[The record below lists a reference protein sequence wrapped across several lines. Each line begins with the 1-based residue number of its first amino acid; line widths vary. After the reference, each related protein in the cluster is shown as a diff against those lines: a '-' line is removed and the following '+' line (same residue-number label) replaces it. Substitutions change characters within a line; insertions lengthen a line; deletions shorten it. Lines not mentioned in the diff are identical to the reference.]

1 MTEKSMRKKLSY
13 PLILVLCL
21 GMMCHSV
28 AVCAMFF
35 KPGASHSE
43 SINKSF
49 ADTIARKGRYG
60 SAGFMPYMS
69 LNQFYAGAADTAK
82 VIFIDDDDKWG
93 IFRYDPK
100 DSKTAQD
107 GAIVLVYKQKR
118 YKRLFDHLTPEM
130 FGAKRDGVTDDAA
143 AIQRTLDYASR
154 VNGAKIVFSPG
165 TYLVG
170 STLKLKPV
178 NGAPDFNYKVM
189 LQGAGL
195 GTTDII
201 GTKGIKGNLL
211 EMTYGQTK
219 YQGKDN
225 RVIIRD
231 ISFTAGSADRCFYAD
246 FVAQLRLEDCRFNG
260 GQEVTVQIGSDEP
273 TQNYSTYITRCYF
286 GGYTTTGGLN
296 KSTLVLKQNIFT
308 AIEEMETD
316 GGRIGI
322 DISNS
327 AACIV
332 NNSKIEGCKYAGIRI
347 RGEGNG
353 EHRITNNYIIC
364 YGGLDFNAQFDGEM
378 YGILV
383 QGNTSGSSA
392 ANTIANN
399 IIRLES
405 TKTLNVVARMSQ
417 NKALQYNSVKNI
429 ITGQRSGAK
438 GYVWGINNE
447 TKSIVIKPI
456 SGNFVKGEAVSQA
469 GTGGSAVLSTVVNP
483 VTYGIKLEGNNG
495 ANNISGNQ
503 LTTMSTYG
511 IYIKSDAN
519 MIVGN
524 TINGATGVYS
534 NANGTSLVA
543 NIFWC
548 TDAPA
553 VAIERAGGSNFTSLN
568 NIIQSGTLLGM
579 ETENIIEKRLQTGLL
594 ILKDL
599 PISDVGLTTGAL
611 WMDKEHG
618 NVLKIV
624 P

>member
-1 MTEKSMRKKLSY
+1 MDKKSLHKKLLY
-13 PLILVLCL
+13 PFILVLWL
-21 GMMCHSV
+21 GMVSHFSALLAMASKPAV
-28 AVCAMFF
+28 AHP
-35 KPGASHSE
+35 KN
-43 SINKSF
+43 INMVF
-49 ADTIARKGRYG
+49 TDTAARKGRPG
-60 SAGFMPYMS
+60 TAGFMPYMS
-69 LNQFYAGAADTAK
+69 LSQFYAGAADTAK
-82 VIFIDDDDKWG
+82 VIFIDDEGKWG

-143 AIQRTLDYASR
+143 AIQRTLDYASS
-154 VNGAKIVFSPG
+154 VNGSKIVFSPG

-170 STLKLKPV
+170 TTLKLKPV

-189 LQGAGL
+189 LLGAGL
-195 GTTDII
+195 GTTELK
-201 GTKGIKGNLL
+201 GTKTISGNLL

-219 YQGKDN
+219 FQGKN
-225 RVIIRD
+225 SRVIIRD
-231 ISFTAGSADRCFYAD
+231 ISFTAENADRCFYAD
-246 FVAQLRLEDCRFNG
+246 FVSQLRLEDCRFNG
-260 GQEVTVQIGSDEP
+260 GQEVTAQIGSNDP

-286 GGYTTTGGLN
+286 GGWTTSGGLN
-296 KSTLVLKQNIFT
+296 KATLIIKHSLFV

-322 DISNS
+322 DIYNS

-347 RGEGNG
+347 SGNLNG

-378 YGILV
+378 HGILV
-383 QGNTSGSSA
+383 QGNNAGSSA

-405 TKTLNVVARMSQ
+405 PKTLNVVARMS
-417 NKALQYNSVKNI
+417 KSSKLQYNASNNL
-429 ITGQRSGAK
+429 ITGKTSGARAHI
-438 GYVWGINNE
+438 WGINKDL
-447 TKSIVIKPI
+447 KSMVIKPI
-456 SGNFVKGEAVSQA
+456 SGIFVKGESITQA
-469 GTGGSAVLSTVVNP
+469 GTGGDAILSDVISP
-483 VTYGIKLEGNNG
+483 VTYGIKLESNNG

-511 IYIKSDAN
+511 IHIQSDAN
-519 MIVGN
+519 MIIGN

-534 NANGTSLVA
+534 KANGTSLISNV
-543 NIFWC
+543 FWC
-548 TDAPA
+548 TEPPA
-553 VAIERAGGSNFTSLN
+553 IAIQKAGGNNFTSIN
-568 NIIQSGTLLGM
+568 NTIQRGSLLGLT
-579 ETENIIEKRLQTGLL
+579 TENIIDKPLQTGALL
-594 ILKDL
+594 INNIPTSSAGLQSGAIWVD
-599 PISDVGLTTGAL
+599 ISA
-611 WMDKEHG
+611 G
-618 NVLKIV
+618 NVLKRV